1 MSVEELRDELDVNE
15 EEVEDTESSEIDDD
29 ANDFEDDDVSDD
41 DETEPE
47 TAEDND
53 ESEDDEVLDF
63 TFDEDGGEDADGDPY
78 AGQPA
83 PDWVKQ
89 LRKENREL
97 KREKREREAQ
107 QQQVQRQALPEMPSI
122 ADFDYDEDSPEY
134 KAALENYVVEKQKYE
149 SRIKAEEE
157 RLQNYENRYI
167 QSVDKLRAKAPD
179 YDDVEGVVAD
189 VLPPQRQ
196 AMIKVLV
203 GDPARLAYTLGK
215 SPKTLD
221 ELSKMDDIQF
231 IKQVTLMEQ
240 KMAKPK
246 SRNPAKPKPKSHEL
260 TGGAGGGDTQLA
272 KLEAQAAKTGD
283 RSKVIAYKRKLK
295 QSK

>member
-41 DETEPE
+41 DEAEPE

-53 ESEDDEVLDF
+53 ESDDDEVLDF
-63 TFDEDGGEDADGDPY
+63 TFDEDGDEDADGDPY

-97 KREKREREAQ
+97 KRQVREREAQ
-107 QQQVQRQALPEMPSI
+107 QQNKALELREKPTLE
-122 ADFDYDEDSPEY
+122 AYDYDSEAYEEGLQDWF
-134 KAALENYVVEKQKYE
+134 VEKQKYDQQ
-149 SRIKAEEE
+149 IKAEEE

>member
-63 TFDEDGGEDADGDPY
+63 TFDEDGDEDADGDPY

-97 KREKREREAQ
+97 KRQVREREAQ
-107 QQQVQRQALPEMPSI
+107 QQNKALELREKPTLE
-122 ADFDYDEDSPEY
+122 AYDYDSEAYEED
-134 KAALENYVVEKQKYE
+134 LQDWFVEKQKYDQQ
-149 SRIKAEEE
+149 IKAEEE

>member
-41 DETEPE
+41 DEAEPE

-53 ESEDDEVLDF
+53 ESDDDEVLDF
-63 TFDEDGGEDADGDPY
+63 TFDEDGDEDADGDPY

-97 KREKREREAQ
+97 KRQVREREAQ
-107 QQQVQRQALPEMPSI
+107 QQNKALELREKPTLE
-122 ADFDYDEDSPEY
+122 AYDYDSEAYEED
-134 KAALENYVVEKQKYE
+134 LQDWFVEKQKYDQQ
-149 SRIKAEEE
+149 IKAEEE

>member
-41 DETEPE
+41 DEAEPE

-53 ESEDDEVLDF
+53 ESDDDEVLDF
-63 TFDEDGGEDADGDPY
+63 TFDEDGDEDTDADGDPY

-97 KREKREREAQ
+97 KRQVREREAQ
-107 QQQVQRQALPEMPSI
+107 QQNKALELREKPTLE
-122 ADFDYDEDSPEY
+122 AYDYDSEAYEED
-134 KAALENYVVEKQKYE
+134 LQDWFVEKQKYDQQ
-149 SRIKAEEE
+149 IKAEEE